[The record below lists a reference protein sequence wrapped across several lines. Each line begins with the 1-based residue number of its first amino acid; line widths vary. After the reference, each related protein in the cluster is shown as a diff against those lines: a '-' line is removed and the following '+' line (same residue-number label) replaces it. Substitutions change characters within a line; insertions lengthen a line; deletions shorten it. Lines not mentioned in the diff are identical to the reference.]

1 MSCYGVVFDFL
12 VFDEIVDEASN
23 AVEVADEA
31 VAAAD
36 AVKVADE
43 AVDEID
49 AGFESDLVDTGL
61 ESDLVDTGFE
71 SG

>member
-31 VAAAD
+31 
-36 AVKVADE
+36 E
-43 AVDEID
+43 ATDDKINIYI
-49 AGFESDLVDTGL
+49 
-61 ESDLVDTGFE
+61 
-71 SG
+71 

>member
-43 AVDEID
+43 AEATDDKINIYI
-49 AGFESDLVDTGL
+49 
-61 ESDLVDTGFE
+61 
-71 SG
+71 